1 MRIVFNEKMGSAEIS
16 APSLKMFL
24 KTYCDMG
31 IKKHVQIGITF
42 ISGGLMKGAIKK
54 KRFGP
59 RWKSKLIVIL
69 QFESGHSKRKKSVQ
83 LKSKSKRLRFVNE
96 SYMIHHVLLLANEQS
111 INNFQLFFLYI
122 FMLKRTTKAS
132 HLIISVRTFV

>member
-24 KTYCDMG
+24 KTHCDMG

-69 QFESGHSKRKKSVQ
+69 QFESGHSKRKNLSCSSRRAKGC
-83 LKSKSKRLRFVNE
+83 
-96 SYMIHHVLLLANEQS
+96 VLLTSLVWYIMFYYWLMSSQLTIFNFSFSIYLCSSEQQKLA
-111 INNFQLFFLYI
+111 
-122 FMLKRTTKAS
+122 T
-132 HLIISVRTFV
+132 